1 MAKKVF
7 ISFDYDNDRN
17 YRYLLKALINNPR
30 SDIKFEDLTP
40 EEIQSYDVGRI
51 KAVLTHRIR
60 QSTHTLVIIGEHANS
75 YHPDRDKIGER
86 NWQWWE
92 IVKSAEENKGFIAVK
107 IKPDNAVP
115 TPLYDKGA
123 GWAYSFRV
131 DSILKAIDNA

>member
-1 MAKKVF
+1 MAEPH
-7 ISFDYDNDRN
+7 
-17 YRYLLKALINNPR
+17 RYM
-30 SDIKFEDLTP
+30 
-40 EEIQSYDVGRI
+40 
-51 KAVLTHRIR
+51 H